1 MQSEKL
7 NKVLAYGGAVVV
19 VGMAVCLFNLQRNYQ
34 HLKQAYESQP
44 LVMVMKWD
52 DFVKPS
58 NFKNEEEQNKAIQ
71 GAKEYLHQLENKGV
85 IVVDGRYVNTVSDEY
100 LITYDKY
107 KKSIAK

>member
-7 NKVLAYGGAVVV
+7 NKVIAYGGAVVV

-44 LVMVMKWD
+44 LVMVVKWD

-58 NFKNEEEQNKAIQ
+58 NYKNDAEQEKTVQ
-71 GAKEYLHQLENKGV
+71 GVKTYLKQLEDKGV
-85 IVVDGRYVNTVSDEY
+85 IVLDGRYVNAASDDF
-100 LITYDKY
+100 LITLDKY